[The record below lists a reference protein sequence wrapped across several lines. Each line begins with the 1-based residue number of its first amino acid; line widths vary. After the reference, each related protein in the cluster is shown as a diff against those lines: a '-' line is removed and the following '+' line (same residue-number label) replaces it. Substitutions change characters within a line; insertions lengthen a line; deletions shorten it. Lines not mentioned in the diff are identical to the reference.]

1 MKKPTLTEQ
10 LLLICVSII
19 FIVIISLGIVLPRTL
34 LPVYEE
40 NLYNYLNQSLSL
52 LEKVDN
58 NKINSEIAYIYIDSD
73 NNVFVSNNLSSVINI
88 NSIDKLL
95 DNINDIKGKFVYK
108 NKIYYYAT
116 ESNNNIKKIAIT
128 GSSYINFMRAEILK
142 IILIVVGITFVIIS
156 LLVLI
161 WSNHLVN
168 RIKKLKDKIDNIN
181 NNDYD
186 HKMIY
191 DYDDELYTLEVAIEN
206 MRVYLKEQDE
216 YKNQMYQN
224 ISHDF
229 KTPITVMKSYIE
241 ASEDGVETKE
251 KTLDICKEQ
260 LNKLEVKVHSL
271 LYLNKLNYFSQQK
284 DSIKRSCDV
293 SKIILASVEKFTP
306 SRSDVEFVLDIDKKN
321 VIFRGSEEMWEAI
334 IDNILNNF
342 MRYARTKIKIT
353 VKNNKII
360 LYNDGPN
367 IDKTVLNNIFT
378 PYEKGVNGVFGL
390 GLSIVK
396 KTLLLLNYDI
406 NITNEKNG
414 VKFIIS

>member
-142 IILIVVGITFVIIS
+142 II
-156 LLVLI
+156 
-161 WSNHLVN
+161 
-168 RIKKLKDKIDNIN
+168 
-181 NNDYD
+181 
-186 HKMIY
+186 
-191 DYDDELYTLEVAIEN
+191 
-206 MRVYLKEQDE
+206 
-216 YKNQMYQN
+216 
-224 ISHDF
+224 
-229 KTPITVMKSYIE
+229 
-241 ASEDGVETKE
+241 
-251 KTLDICKEQ
+251 
-260 LNKLEVKVHSL
+260 
-271 LYLNKLNYFSQQK
+271 
-284 DSIKRSCDV
+284 
-293 SKIILASVEKFTP
+293 
-306 SRSDVEFVLDIDKKN
+306 
-321 VIFRGSEEMWEAI
+321 
-334 IDNILNNF
+334 
-342 MRYARTKIKIT
+342 
-353 VKNNKII
+353 
-360 LYNDGPN
+360 
-367 IDKTVLNNIFT
+367 
-378 PYEKGVNGVFGL
+378 
-390 GLSIVK
+390 
-396 KTLLLLNYDI
+396 
-406 NITNEKNG
+406 
-414 VKFIIS
+414 